1 MNRTD
6 YWQWL
11 KTDAEL
17 AEACPLWQQ
26 SAAIMVDTEFMRT
39 DSYFA
44 HLGLIQIGLQD
55 RVWLIDPLDIKD
67 WQPLIKVLEDEQV
80 IKVLHS
86 LSEDAEVLSSALGA
100 QLKGLFD
107 TQIAAALLG
116 MDQQMGFARLVE
128 SELGVSLP
136 KEVTRSNWLQ
146 RPLSEEQCRYAAD
159 DVYYLNQIFIG
170 LATRLHAQQRFDWVV
185 EDSNRVARDSQ
196 PSDPKRYY
204 LKLRGAWKLKG
215 ERLYCLQQLA
225 AWREEQACSA
235 NLNRSRVLSDAEII
249 QVAQTMPA
257 NLSALKGLKDLHPR
271 KVRLYGDAILS
282 IVASAQESSRD
293 LWPER
298 VPGPLP
304 VDQAELYKQVKA
316 RVMAVADCHGV
327 PAEFLARRKQL
338 EQLVRSGCYS
348 GEYEIPEALTGWR
361 RPLLAEPLMQLL
373 LEHPNDQDQ

>member
-6 YWQWL
+6 YWQWIR
-11 KTDAEL
+11 TDAEL
-17 AEACPLWQQ
+17 AEVCPLWQQ

-44 HLGLIQIGLQD
+44 HLGLIQIGLQE
-55 RVWLIDPLDIKD
+55 RVWLIDPIEITA
-67 WQPLIKVLEDEQV
+67 WQPLIDLFEDDAV

-86 LSEDAEVLSSALGA
+86 LSEDAEVLSSAIGA
-100 QLKGLFD
+100 KMSGLFD

-136 KEVTRSNWLQ
+136 KDVTRSNWLQ
-146 RPLSEEQCRYAAD
+146 RPLSDEQCRYAAD
-159 DVYYLNQIFIG
+159 DVYYLHQIFIG
-170 LATRLHAQQRFDWVV
+170 LATRLHSQQRFDWVV
-185 EDSNRVARDSQ
+185 EDSNRVAKESQ
-196 PSDPKRYY
+196 PGDPQRYY

-225 AWREEQACSA
+225 AWREGEACSA

-249 QVAQTMPA
+249 QVAQSMPTSI
-257 NLSALKGLKDLHPR
+257 SALNGLKDLHPR
-271 KVRLYGDAILS
+271 KVRLYGDAILG
-282 IVASAQESSRD
+282 IVANAKEASRD
-293 LWPER
+293 SWPER

-304 VDQAELYKQVKA
+304 VDQTELYKKVKA
-316 RVMAVADCHGV
+316 RVLAVADCHGV
-327 PAEFLARRKQL
+327 PAEVLARRKQL

-348 GEYEIPEALTGWR
+348 GEYQIPEVFTGWR

-373 LEHPNDQDQ
+373 QEHPYAPKQ